1 MEALFEELGDG
12 QAANQVDS
20 QVTADSAPRLESSPV
35 PPDSLPRSPPRSLL
49 HSPSSMPN
57 LSPGPVAIRAPML
70 SQRLVSP
77 LAETQPSAI
86 DSVLAREASG
96 ISVTSAQIE
105 LAVSNQIH
113 SEDTSENNLTPRPH
127 KRRCNESTRAERNES
142 ETHAS
147 QQADKSFSSA
157 PSVQDSTTRY
167 DAYFQMI
174 ANMNDDNWSPIGL
187 ISTNTEH
194 TTLEQEL

>member
-1 MEALFEELGDG
+1 MEALLEELADG

-35 PPDSLPRSPPRSLL
+35 PPDSLPRSPLRSPL
-49 HSPSSMPN
+49 HPQSPMPN
-57 LSPGPVAIRAPML
+57 LSPGPVSIRAPML

-86 DSVLAREASG
+86 DSVLAGEPSE
-96 ISVTSAQIE
+96 ISQTSVQIE

-113 SEDTSENNLTPRPH
+113 SEDTSENNLTTRPH
-127 KRRCNESTRAERNES
+127 KRRCNELTRAECNES
-142 ETHAS
+142 ETDAS
-147 QQADKSFSSA
+147 QQTNTSFASA
-157 PSVQDSTTRY
+157 PSVHDSTTRC

-194 TTLEQEL
+194 TTLEREL